1 MPVHGTDINQS
12 QVPGREM
19 ESFYAC
25 QSRSL
30 PYFLK
35 VHAQIEPQNN
45 FLVNPN
51 VFFAA
56 NQQGRP
62 ALEISL
68 IDDLYSKDSPL
79 ALTEQGGFQLHLLV
93 FSFVYQFHYRI
104 EALVFSSFENDQ
116 LRRISTSFQDH
127 FKICLLLFLHEK

>member
-51 VFFAA
+51 VFLL
-56 NQQGRP
+56 P
-62 ALEISL
+62 T
-68 IDDLYSKDSPL
+68 SKD
-79 ALTEQGGFQLHLLV
+79 GQL
-93 FSFVYQFHYRI
+93 
-104 EALVFSSFENDQ
+104 
-116 LRRISTSFQDH
+116 
-127 FKICLLLFLHEK
+127 